1 MIWSIN
7 GCSCMRTLIAKNE
20 VLFSHPCCS
29 KTQRMRQQS
38 HSYNDC
44 LILIRYHNQ
53 WPFPKISEM
62 FIHRIAEEL
71 KQQQNYICIYLQFI
85 DVFAIRF
92 FFYILSNIII
102 MKKTVNAKKENSKKQ
117 NKMIV
122 IFNFSNSFLNT
133 LLIILLKLNA
143 LIGFIFRLSNQ
154 LAINWIML
162 HL

>member
-1 MIWSIN
+1 
-7 GCSCMRTLIAKNE
+7 
-20 VLFSHPCCS
+20 
-29 KTQRMRQQS
+29 
-38 HSYNDC
+38 
-44 LILIRYHNQ
+44 
-53 WPFPKISEM
+53 M

-71 KQQQNYICIYLQFI
+71 KQQQNKFFICLQFI
-85 DVFAIRF
+85 DVFAITIYF
-92 FFYILSNIII
+92 NILSNII

-154 LAINWIML
+154 LATN
-162 HL
+162 

>member
-1 MIWSIN
+1 
-7 GCSCMRTLIAKNE
+7 MRTLIAKNE

-71 KQQQNYICIYLQFI
+71 KQQQNNFFICLQFI
-85 DVFAIRF
+85 DVFAIRIYF
-92 FFYILSNIII
+92 NILSNII
-102 MKKTVNAKKENSKKQ
+102 MKKTVNAKKENSKKKT
-117 NKMIV
+117 KMIV

>member
-53 WPFPKISEM
+53 WPFQKISEM

-71 KQQQNYICIYLQFI
+71 KQQQNKFFICLQFI
-85 DVFAIRF
+85 DVFGIRIYF
-92 FFYILSNIII
+92 NILSNII

>member
-1 MIWSIN
+1 
-7 GCSCMRTLIAKNE
+7 
-20 VLFSHPCCS
+20 
-29 KTQRMRQQS
+29 
-38 HSYNDC
+38 
-44 LILIRYHNQ
+44 
-53 WPFPKISEM
+53 M

-71 KQQQNYICIYLQFI
+71 KQQQNNICIYLQLI
-85 DVFAIRF
+85 DVFAIRIYF
-92 FFYILSNIII
+92 NILSNII

-154 LAINWIML
+154 LAIN
-162 HL
+162 

>member
-1 MIWSIN
+1 
-7 GCSCMRTLIAKNE
+7 MRTLIAKNE

-71 KQQQNYICIYLQFI
+71 KQQQNNIFICLQFI
-85 DVFAIRF
+85 DVFAIRIYF
-92 FFYILSNIII
+92 NILSNII

-122 IFNFSNSFLNT
+122 IFNFSNSFINT

-154 LAINWIML
+154 LAIN
-162 HL
+162 

>member
-53 WPFPKISEM
+53 WPFQKISEM

-71 KQQQNYICIYLQFI
+71 KQQQNKFFICLQFI
-85 DVFAIRF
+85 DVFAIRIYF
-92 FFYILSNIII
+92 NILSNII

>member
-1 MIWSIN
+1 
-7 GCSCMRTLIAKNE
+7 MRTLIAKNE
-20 VLFSHPCCS
+20 VLFSHPCGS

-53 WPFPKISEM
+53 WPFQKISEM

-71 KQQQNYICIYLQFI
+71 KQQQNYIFIYLQFI
-85 DVFAIRF
+85 DVFAIRIYF
-92 FFYILSNIII
+92 NILSNII

-154 LAINWIML
+154 LAIN
-162 HL
+162 

>member
-71 KQQQNYICIYLQFI
+71 KQEQNNIFICLQFI
-85 DVFAIRF
+85 DVFAIRIYF
-92 FFYILSNIII
+92 NILSNII

>member
-1 MIWSIN
+1 
-7 GCSCMRTLIAKNE
+7 MRTLIAKNE

-53 WPFPKISEM
+53 WPFQKISEM

-71 KQQQNYICIYLQFI
+71 KQQQNNIFICLQFI
-85 DVFAIRF
+85 DVFAIRIYF
-92 FFYILSNIII
+92 NILSNII

-122 IFNFSNSFLNT
+122 IFNFSNSFSNT

-154 LAINWIML
+154 LAIN
-162 HL
+162 

>member
-1 MIWSIN
+1 
-7 GCSCMRTLIAKNE
+7 MRTLIAKNE

-53 WPFPKISEM
+53 WSFQKISEM

-71 KQQQNYICIYLQFI
+71 KQQQNKFFICLQLI
-85 DVFAIRF
+85 DVFAIRIYF
-92 FFYILSNIII
+92 NILSNII

-133 LLIILLKLNA
+133 LSIILLKLNA

-154 LAINWIML
+154 LAIN
-162 HL
+162 

>member
-53 WPFPKISEM
+53 WPFQKISEM

-71 KQQQNYICIYLQFI
+71 KQQQNKFFICLQFI
-85 DVFAIRF
+85 DVFAIRIYF
-92 FFYILSNIII
+92 NILSNII

-122 IFNFSNSFLNT
+122 IFNFSNSFINT

>member
-1 MIWSIN
+1 
-7 GCSCMRTLIAKNE
+7 MRTLIAKNE

-38 HSYNDC
+38 YSYNDC

-71 KQQQNYICIYLQFI
+71 KQQQNNIFFCLQFI
-85 DVFAIRF
+85 DVFAIRIYF
-92 FFYILSNIII
+92 NILSNIII

-154 LAINWIML
+154 LAIN
-162 HL
+162 

>member
-53 WPFPKISEM
+53 WPFQKISEM

-71 KQQQNYICIYLQFI
+71 KQQQNKIFICLQFI
-85 DVFAIRF
+85 DVFAIRIYF
-92 FFYILSNIII
+92 NILSNII